1 MVVVFFFSSRRR
13 HTRGA
18 LVTGVQTCAL
28 PIFFAYI
35 GFETV
40 STAGA
45 EARNPQRDLPIGI
58 LGALTICTLLYISV
72 AAVLTG
78 VVPFRELGVP
88 DPLGVAV
95 EAMHKPWFGL
105 FVKLGAVI
113 GLSSVLL
120 VLDRKSTRL
129 NSSH

>member
-1 MVVVFFFSSRRR
+1 MGLR
-13 HTRGA
+13 
-18 LVTGVQTCAL
+18 
-28 PIFFAYI
+28 
-35 GFETV
+35 
-40 STAGA
+40 
-45 EARNPQRDLPIGI
+45 
-58 LGALTICTLLYISV
+58 GALTICTLLYISV

-120 VLDRKSTRL
+120 VLSYGQSRVFFAMSRDGLMPAFRSEEHTSELQSLMRISYYVFFLKKK
-129 NSSH
+129 N

>member
-1 MVVVFFFSSRRR
+1 MRISDWSSDVCSSDLWTPFIPPNEGGFSYGWPGVFRAAS
-13 HTRGA
+13 
-18 LVTGVQTCAL
+18 V
-28 PIFFAYI
+28 IFFAYI

-58 LGALTICTLLYISV
+58 LGALTICTLLYLSV

-88 DPLGVAV
+88 DPRSVAGEARNRSEERGVGKGCV
-95 EAMHKPWFGL
+95 
-105 FVKLGAVI
+105 
-113 GLSSVLL
+113 
-120 VLDRKSTRL
+120 
-129 NSSH
+129 

>member
-1 MVVVFFFSSRRR
+1 MRISDWSSDVCSSD
-13 HTRGA
+13 
-18 LVTGVQTCAL
+18 L
-28 PIFFAYI
+28 
-35 GFETV
+35 TV

-105 FVKLGAVI
+105 FVKLEI
-113 GLSSVLL
+113 GRASCRERVGPYG
-120 VLDRKSTRL
+120 
-129 NSSH
+129 

>member
-1 MVVVFFFSSRRR
+1 MRISDWSSDVCSSDLWTPFIPPNEGGFSYGWPGVFRAAS
-13 HTRGA
+13 
-18 LVTGVQTCAL
+18 V
-28 PIFFAYI
+28 IFFAYI

-88 DPLGVAV
+88 DPPGVAV
-95 EAMHKPWFGL
+95 EAMQHPWFGL
-105 FVKLGAVI
+105 RTEERRG
-113 GLSSVLL
+113 
-120 VLDRKSTRL
+120 
-129 NSSH
+129 

>member
-1 MVVVFFFSSRRR
+1 MIRRPPR
-13 HTRGA
+13 STRTDT
-18 LVTGVQTCAL
+18 LFPYTTL
-28 PIFFAYI
+28 FR
-35 GFETV
+35 
-40 STAGA
+40 S
-45 EARNPQRDLPIGI
+45 DLPIGI

-120 VLDRKSTRL
+120 VLSYGQSRVFFAMSRHGLMPAFLARL
-129 NSSH
+129 HQRH